1 VAKSS
6 TESEY
11 IAASEASSEAVWMK
25 RFIHYNKPPHI
36 ASHALQ
42 RFKNALQ
49 NTDVATDICVGKSIR
64 YGLYE

>member
-1 VAKSS
+1 MDEEVHSLQQA
-6 TESEY
+6 
-11 IAASEASSEAVWMK
+11 
-25 RFIHYNKPPHI
+25 PHI